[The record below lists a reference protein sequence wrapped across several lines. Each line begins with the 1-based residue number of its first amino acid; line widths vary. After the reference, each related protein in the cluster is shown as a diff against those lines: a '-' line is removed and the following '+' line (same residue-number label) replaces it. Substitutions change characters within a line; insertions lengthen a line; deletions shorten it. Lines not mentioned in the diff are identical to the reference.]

1 MINPTALSKVNGVGK
16 ICWAGR
22 DFNCIEEICGFVMGQ
37 GRWAEGLS
45 APSHCWGLGWNL
57 TLSNRQKNQL
67 FQATERVVSCLCSF
81 HTNVW
86 GPAKFIYL
94 NVGLKNWS
102 FQNCLTVLSLLMP
115 WTSILNWGL
124 DDIFMV
130 VLKKKKKKLGRFQYH
145 FSNVCFLQND
155 TKRCFLSICR
165 GTAHSYLYEKIMVT
179 KILFF
184 FYWMLTL

>member
-130 VLKKKKKKLGRFQYH
+130 VLKKKNQTWKISVPFQ
-145 FSNVCFLQND
+145 
-155 TKRCFLSICR
+155 
-165 GTAHSYLYEKIMVT
+165 
-179 KILFF
+179 
-184 FYWMLTL
+184 

>member
-1 MINPTALSKVNGVGK
+1 MALLRGEKGELRVRQLSA
-16 ICWAGR
+16 AGR
-22 DFNCIEEICGFVMGQ
+22 FVGI
-37 GRWAEGLS
+37 W
-45 APSHCWGLGWNL
+45 LGD
-57 TLSNRQKNQL
+57 NRQRTS
-67 FQATERVVSCLCSF
+67 FSRETERLASCLCSF

-86 GPAKFIYL
+86 GPAKMIYL

-130 VLKKKKKKLGRFQYH
+130 VLKKLERFQYH

-184 FYWMLTL
+184 FLLNVNFVK